1 MRKTRHGAATPLP
14 KPTGACNPVTIGSKS
29 ILARL
34 LAEENLTVNVD
45 GSAKTA
51 YFNLENRSITIPN
64 WEDASPELYDL
75 LLGHEVGHARNTPTE
90 GWHDNVKGVSPQFK
104 SFLNVC
110 EDARIEKKM
119 RRKYPGLRRSFLK
132 AYAELFEKDFFGVRG
147 KDLSKLLLVDRINL
161 ACKLG
166 SLSNLTFAGE
176 EKVLHD
182 RVIAAESWEEVVAVA
197 KDLFEYCKKEKEEK
211 QEENPDLDDEGED
224 FASDEDEAE
233 QEMNGESD
241 DDSQELDSEDFSD
254 DEGEDEAKDGEDIL
268 APSKAQAEK
277 EDEEEEPASVT
288 DEAFRKNEEKL
299 ATVGEVVVLTPPS
312 QILNA
317 LHPVSNILDSF
328 EKVNPVMMA
337 EHPAYFSKLNR
348 EFIERNRNAID
359 QYVKEFQMRKSATQ
373 WKKAR
378 VADTGD
384 IDASKLSRYR
394 LTDELFKARTILPQA
409 KNHGMVLLLDLSSSM
424 RSIIQRAM
432 EHTLVLATVCKRVG
446 IPFTVY
452 GFTAGHYHRERN
464 ANVEYVANE
473 LIMTGRVMELLN
485 SSMKA
490 NDYRNQISWLLG
502 YAHTLTRQ
510 VSYDYSGDP
519 TVMIPGI
526 MEMGS
531 TPTATALA
539 VMAKILPE
547 FRRKFNLEKL
557 SLVVMTDGAADTTD
571 EYVGVYG
578 GKLMNYGLARGYM
591 GMKSYQLKLGN
602 DKPKRIHTNSLTK
615 YFNEYIRKSL
625 NVEVFG
631 FFLAS
636 KSSMKRRDYGYL
648 MSLAVDSNGYGFGS
662 AALEL
667 WKKQGYFETH
677 YDGFS
682 RFWVVNPDEGKIV
695 DVEKD
700 MTSAKK
706 AKAFASA
713 NQTKKLNRI
722 IATKFMELAA

>member
-1 MRKTRHGAATPLP
+1 MRKTHHRAATPLP
-14 KPTGACNPVTIGSKS
+14 KPTGACNPMTIGSKS

-51 YFNLENRSITIPN
+51 YFNLQNRSITIPN

-147 KDLSKLLLVDRINL
+147 KDLSNLLLVDRINL
-161 ACKLG
+161 ATKLG

-176 EKVLHD
+176 EKVLLD
-182 RVIAAESWEEVVAVA
+182 RVIAAETWEEVVAVA

-211 QEENPDLDDEGED
+211 QEEMPDLDGEGED

-254 DEGEDEAKDGEDIL
+254 DEEAEDGEEL
-268 APSKAQAEK
+268 PSRAEGQPDE
-277 EDEEEEPASVT
+277 EDEEEEDEPASVT

-312 QILNA
+312 QILKA
-317 LHPVSNILDSF
+317 LHPVSNILASF
-328 EKVNPVMMA
+328 EEANAGMMA
-337 EHPAYFSKLNR
+337 KHSVYFSKLNR
-348 EFIERNRNAID
+348 QFIERNRNAID

-424 RSIIQRAM
+424 RYIIQRAM

-452 GFTAGHYHRERN
+452 GFTDGHYRRERN

-473 LIMTGRVMELLN
+473 LVMTGRVMELLN
-485 SSMKA
+485 SSMKT
-490 NDYRNQISWLLG
+490 NDYRNQTSWLLS

-510 VSYDYSGDP
+510 VNYDYSGDP
-519 TVMIPGI
+519 LMTIPGI

-571 EYVGVYG
+571 EYIGVYEG
-578 GKLMNYGLARGYM
+578 RLMTYGLNRGYM
-591 GMKSYQLKLGN
+591 GTKSYQLKLGN
-602 DKPKRIHTNSLTK
+602 DKPKRIHTNALTK

-636 KSSMKRRDYGYL
+636 KSSLKRRDYGYL

-667 WKKQGYFETH
+667 WRKQGYFETH